1 MASGLPPKVFGVVD
15 QRISAE
21 DLCAAVRVHTDR
33 VHDFVRRLGCAPGPA
48 AEVVETSAMD
58 LVRTCGSTPDA
69 VDDLVGWWFSR
80 ARALGTQVAGG
91 ASDLPLGGGLLAA
104 DADQALVA
112 EALETLPERER
123 VALLMRDSYALP
135 ASSVAVALGTDAEAA
150 METVGR
156 GRLRFLQGMGEDV
169 PRTAGHAVA
178 LASLARLAE
187 GGAFAARDAT
197 PRRHAQS
204 CPVCRTVWDAQE
216 QAHQLLVG
224 LTVVAMPESDRNVLL
239 AAADGAARSALPSSA
254 VLLAAMEE
262 DADFYEDNRPSRWA
276 IPVYALLGLFLA
288 IGLGLVIGLIATRS
302 PSSVRSTGTD
312 VRDQGVLPPVT
323 AAPVPSA
330 TFSFSTA
337 EPSPTGPV
345 PLTSVFTVSPSPTP
359 SPTATDGA
367 QPSPTAAP
375 EPARDP
381 LTLTSNPGSGP
392 NGQQV
397 TVSGTGWVPGGVVTL
412 EYLDPLGA
420 QTGSRTTQA
429 IDARGRF
436 TTTIAAQDPTNLPG
450 RHTIRASDGRNSAS
464 VSYTAN
470 G

>member
-1 MASGLPPKVFGVVD
+1 MVE

-21 DLCAAVRVHTDR
+21 DVSAAVRVHADR
-33 VHDFVRRLGCAPGPA
+33 VHDFVRRLGCAPGSA

-58 LVRTCGSTPDA
+58 LVRTAASAPGAVGDA
-69 VDDLVGWWFSR
+69 VGWWFGR

-91 ASDLPLGGGLLAA
+91 APDLPLGGGLLSA

-135 ASSVAVALGTDAEAA
+135 ASSLAVALGTDAEAA

-156 GRLRFLQGMGEDV
+156 GRLRFLQGMGEAL
-169 PRTAGHAVA
+169 PKTAGHTVA
-178 LASLARLAE
+178 LSSLARLAE

-204 CPVCRTVWDAQE
+204 CPICRAVWDNQE
-216 QAHQLLVG
+216 QAHQLLAG
-224 LTVVAMPESDRNVLL
+224 LTVVAMPEAARNALL
-239 AAADGAARSALPSSA
+239 AAVDGAARSTLPTSA
-254 VLLAAMEE
+254 TLLAALEDGDEIDEE
-262 DADFYEDNRPSRWA
+262 GRRSRWA
-276 IPVYALLGLFLA
+276 IPVYLLLGFFVA
-288 IGLGLVIGLIATRS
+288 IGLGLVIGLMATRS
-302 PSSVRSTGTD
+302 PSSVRTTGTD
-312 VRDQGVLPPVT
+312 VRDQGVVPSVT
-323 AAPVPSA
+323 AAPLPSE
-330 TFSFSTA
+330 TFSFSTV
-337 EPSPTGPV
+337 EPTPTGPV
-345 PLTSVFTVSPSPTP
+345 PSTSVFTVSPSPAP
-359 SPTATDGA
+359 SPTTTDRA
-367 QPSPTAAP
+367 QPSPSAAP

-381 LTLTSNPGSGP
+381 LTLTSNPSSGP

-397 TVSGTGWVPGGVVTL
+397 TVSGTGWVPGGAVTL
-412 EYLDPLGA
+412 EYLDPLGR
-420 QTGSRTTQA
+420 QTGSRTTQT

-450 RHTIRASDGRNSAS
+450 RHSIRASDGRNSAS
-464 VSYTAN
+464 VFYNVT